1 MNHKMLLAQYLWLAP
16 ALING
21 IVQHRCAFVSH
32 CHWSINFHSLVSF
45 SNVDDPKGVSGV
57 VAQQEDNYHHLLDQ
71 RLEQQRG
78 NLITC
83 SSVNER
89 NDLLPEQTF
98 GHD

>member
-1 MNHKMLLAQYLWLAP
+1 M
-16 ALING
+16 
-21 IVQHRCAFVSH
+21 
-32 CHWSINFHSLVSF
+32 
-45 SNVDDPKGVSGV
+45 DDPKGVSGV

-89 NDLLPEQTF
+89 NIDFLPKQTF